1 MKTDIS
7 IAWVEVTRYCYPWH
21 GEYQLCKIK
30 VESAVLIWKLRMGKD
45 ARIFFRYPEA
55 AYKKDNDKFSFLPT
69 HVGFETEEDA
79 VAFKLLCSI

>member
-1 MKTDIS
+1 
-7 IAWVEVTRYCYPWH
+7 
-21 GEYQLCKIK
+21 
-30 VESAVLIWKLRMGKD
+30 MGKD